1 MSPLLSPTVFSLY
14 IDELEKCLDEID
26 IDSMSLFNIVTVVA
40 ILLYID
46 DVFFL
51 LFESRACLQRLLNK
65 LHEFCTS
72 SSFEVNIYED

>member
-46 DVFFL
+46 DVFFY
-51 LFESRACLQRLLNK
+51 FLNQGPAYK
-65 LHEFCTS
+65 DS
-72 SSFEVNIYED
+72 